1 MSRLLVR
8 FGGIAGIL
16 VVLLVLS
23 ISTVMATSAMGGKL
37 RYGDS
42 VVVPANETVDSD
54 LYAAGGTVT
63 VNGHV
68 TGDLVAAAGTIVVNG
83 TVDGDIIAAG
93 GTLELGGTVGHAVR
107 VGGGQITFSGT
118 VTGDVLSASGTMTV
132 ASQSHVGGD
141 LIFSAGQATVNGDVA
156 GSIEGQATAYSR
168 SGSVGAAEHVTINQP
183 SAAPPIVPP
192 SNAAL
197 DALRHFVV
205 VVLFGALGLWLMPRG
220 LMAAEEAIRK
230 RPLTAFGGGLLTVVG
245 YIAVLIAL
253 LILMVVLAI
262 AFGLLTLGSVV
273 LIDVALWLLASTI
286 ITFVFVVGAAYAADA
301 VVGLALARLV
311 LPAGGASRWQELAL
325 LAAGGAGVVIV
336 TTIPFIGP
344 IAKFVVVLVGLGAL
358 VLVAWGAWQGRRGH
372 GAPPMVSAPPQPPAA
387 PLGA

>member
-8 FGGIAGIL
+8 LGGIAGIL
-16 VVLLVLS
+16 VLLLVLS

-54 LYAAGGTVT
+54 LYAAAGTVT

-93 GTLELGGTVGHAVR
+93 GTLEIGGTVGHAVR
-107 VGGGQITFSGT
+107 IAGGQITMSGT
-118 VTGDVLSASGTMTV
+118 VAGDVLSGSGTMTV
-132 ASQSHVGGD
+132 ANQSHVGGD

-168 SGSVGAAEHVTINQP
+168 AGSVGAAEHVTINQP
-183 SAAPPIVPP
+183 SAAVPVVP
-192 SNAAL
+192 SNAGL

-262 AFGLLTLGSVV
+262 AFGLMTLGSVV
-273 LIDVALWLLASTI
+273 LIDVAVWLLASSV

-311 LPAGGASRWQELAL
+311 LPAGGATRWQELGL

-372 GAPPMVSAPPQPPAA
+372 GTPPMVNAPPQPPAA
-387 PLGA
+387 PIGA